1 MKKRRAS
8 YETALNDIV
17 WNTLLGF
24 VGLFVCAV
32 LLISITKKTQET
44 LVETDGK
51 FAVVVRWQ
59 DASADD
65 IDLYVRDP
73 AGNIAYYSNR
83 DVGLMHLE
91 HDDLGKRS
99 DTVQTKGGNV
109 AVDKNE
115 ERTIL
120 RGIIPGEYAIN
131 VHMYNKEDRDPVKVT
146 ITLYKLQGDDL
157 EVVKKERTLSVKGD
171 EQTAF
176 RFTVSADGTVSDI
189 NELKRSFVGR
199 AGQQG
204 RSGGF
209 TP

>member
-8 YETALNDIV
+8 YDTALNDIV

-24 VGLFVCAV
+24 VGLFVCAL
-32 LLISITKKTQET
+32 LLISITKKAQET

-65 IDLYVRDP
+65 VDLYVRDP

-91 HDDLGKRS
+91 HDDLGKKS
-99 DTVQTKGGNV
+99 DTVQTKGGAV
-109 AVDKNE
+109 QVDKNE

-120 RGIIPGEYAIN
+120 RGIIPGEYVVN
-131 VHMYNKEDRDPVKVT
+131 VHMYNKEDRQPAKVT
-146 ITLYKLQGDDL
+146 VTLYKLQGDDL
-157 EVVKKERTLSVKGD
+157 EIVQQERTLTVKGD

-176 RFTVSADGTVSDI
+176 RFTVNAEGAVSGI

-199 AGQQG
+199 ASQGQP
-204 RSGGF
+204 GGF
-209 TP
+209 SP